1 MAFAKIS
8 KTITGIT
15 GGECMNYQ
23 VTEELKSY
31 VASHMH
37 QMCALLKTLTLI
49 LAPSHFEDRRAAFIR
64 DWLTGIGAEGVY
76 IDSAKNVIFP
86 YGCEGKDDLVVFAA
100 HTDTVFPME
109 TPLEFSDDG
118 ENFRCPGVGDDTAC
132 VSVILMTIQYL
143 LQSKIRPR
151 KGILFVFNACEEGLG
166 NLKGTRR
173 LFSDYA
179 GRISRF
185 YTYDGRYSHVVNRSV
200 GSYRY
205 RIHAK
210 TQGGH
215 SWSNFG
221 RRNAIHVLSRVI
233 GELYTMELPGRENTR
248 TTFNVGSIEG
258 GTSVN
263 TIAQS
268 ASMLF
273 EYRSDDPWC
282 IDKMTEQFNA
292 KLEKLQK
299 EIPDAE
305 ILVETVGIRP
315 CGEANNKQLQE
326 EMVRRVVEVC
336 QNTSGLECKR
346 NSGSTDCNIPLSLG
360 IPAVCVGVYLGG
372 GTHTR
377 EEWVNKASLK
387 TGLLIGAQLI
397 LDYCEI

>member
-1 MAFAKIS
+1 
-8 KTITGIT
+8 
-15 GGECMNYQ
+15 MNYK
-23 VTEELKSY
+23 VTDELKSY
-31 VASHMH
+31 IASHTQ
-37 QMCALLKTLTLI
+37 QMYALLKELTLI
-49 LAPSHFEDRRAAFIR
+49 PAPSHFEDRRAEFIR

-86 YGCEGKDDLVVFAA
+86 YGCEGRDDLVAFAA

-109 TPLEFSDDG
+109 TPLRFADDG
-118 ENFRCPGVGDDTAC
+118 EKFHCPGVGDDTAC
-132 VSVILMTIQYL
+132 VTVILMTIQYL
-143 LQSKIRPR
+143 LQKKIRPE
-151 KGILFVFNACEEGLG
+151 KGILFVFNSCEEGLG
-166 NLKGTRR
+166 NLKGTRQ

-179 GRISRF
+179 GRIQRF
-185 YTYDGRYSHVVNRSV
+185 YTYDGQYDHVVNRSV

-205 RIHAK
+205 RICAK

-221 RRNAIHVLSRVI
+221 RRNAIQVLSRVV
-233 GELYTMELPGRENTR
+233 GELYTMELPVKENTR

-268 ASMLF
+268 AAMLF

-282 IDKMTEQFNA
+282 IDRMTEQFNT
-292 KLEKLQK
+292 KLELLRK
-299 EIPDAE
+299 EMPDAE

-315 CGEANNKQLQE
+315 CGEAKDKQLQE

-336 QNTSGLECKR
+336 RDASGLECKR

-377 EEWVNKASLK
+377 EEWVSKASLE
-387 TGLLIGAQLI
+387 TGLLIGARLI
-397 LDYCEI
+397 LDDCKA